1 MMTGTTQPKR
11 RHGFLF
17 GIRTGEKNKT
27 YTLSVDACC
36 TSEAITEL
44 KAALTALEE
53 RTSHFAS
60 GESNVTMIGNVAA
73 TTRYKLC
80 R

>member
-1 MMTGTTQPKR
+1 MTGTTQPKR

-17 GIRTGEKNKT
+17 GIKTGEKNKT

-36 TSEAITEL
+36 PSEAIAEL

-60 GESNVTMIGNVAA
+60 GENNAMMIGNVTAA
-73 TTRYKLC
+73 TRYKIF